1 MRLYY
6 FQYFVNW
13 EKSRNEVKY
22 LLYFILYNIKWTY
35 APISLIRGGGH
46 NRTLRD
52 AHARDTVITLIF
64 GPQIMCRI
72 LGDFSAFDSKI

>member
-1 MRLYY
+1 M
-6 FQYFVNW
+6 NW

-35 APISLIRGGGH
+35 APIFLIRGGGGGH
-46 NRTLRD
+46 NRTSRD

-64 GPQIMCRI
+64 GLQIICRI
-72 LGDFSAFDSKI
+72 FGYFSAFDSPI